1 MISDVL
7 KNIGRFTILVL
18 LQVLIVKNINL
29 GRYFIFFPYILFIL
43 LLPFNTP
50 KPLTLILAFI
60 LGLSIDMFYDTQGM
74 HAAACITMA
83 FVRSF
88 VLELFAPREGY
99 DEQLKPTITYMGVG
113 WFSSYAVILIL
124 IHHFVL
130 FYIEAFTFHEF
141 FRTLL
146 RVLGSTVA
154 TFGFI
159 YLMQFLFYRPSNK
172 RLS

>member
-7 KNIGRFTILVL
+7 KNIGRFMVLVL
-18 LQVLIVKNINL
+18 LQVFIVKNINL
-29 GRYFIFFPYILFIL
+29 GRYFIFFPYVLFVL

-60 LGLSIDMFYDTQGM
+60 LGLCIDMFYDTQGM

-99 DEQLKPTITYMGVG
+99 DEQLKPTISYMGVG
-113 WFSSYAVILIL
+113 WFSSYALIL
-124 IHHFVL
+124 IFTHHLVL
-130 FYIEAFTFHEF
+130 FYIEAFTFTEF
-141 FRTLL
+141 FRTML

-159 YLMQFLFYRPSNK
+159 YLMQFLFYRPNK
-172 RLS
+172 NRIS

>member
-1 MISDVL
+1 MV
-7 KNIGRFTILVL
+7 LVL
-18 LQVLIVKNINL
+18 LQVFIVKNINL
-29 GRYFIFFPYILFIL
+29 GRYFIFFPYVLFVL

-60 LGLSIDMFYDTQGM
+60 LGLCIDMFYDTQGM

-99 DEQLKPTITYMGVG
+99 DEQLKPTISYMGVG
-113 WFSSYAVILIL
+113 WFSSYALIL
-124 IHHFVL
+124 IFTHHLVL
-130 FYIEAFTFHEF
+130 FYIEAFTFTEF
-141 FRTLL
+141 FRTML

-159 YLMQFLFYRPSNK
+159 YLMQFLFYRPNK
-172 RLS
+172 NRIS

>member
-7 KNIGRFTILVL
+7 KNIGRFTMLVL

-29 GRYFIFFPYILFIL
+29 GRYFIFFPYILFLL

-50 KPLTLILAFI
+50 KPLTLILAFV
-60 LGLSIDMFYDTQGM
+60 LGLTIDMFYDTQGM

-113 WFSSYAVILIL
+113 WFSSYALVLIL

-146 RVLGSTVA
+146 RVIGSTVA

-159 YLMQFLFYRPSNK
+159 YLMQFLFYRPNSN

>member
-1 MISDVL
+1 ML
-7 KNIGRFTILVL
+7 KNIGRFTVLVL

-29 GRYFIFFPYILFIL
+29 GRYFIFFPYILFIV

-99 DEQLKPTITYMGVG
+99 DEQ
-113 WFSSYAVILIL
+113 
-124 IHHFVL
+124 
-130 FYIEAFTFHEF
+130 
-141 FRTLL
+141 
-146 RVLGSTVA
+146 
-154 TFGFI
+154 
-159 YLMQFLFYRPSNK
+159 
-172 RLS
+172 

>member
-7 KNIGRFTILVL
+7 KNIGRFTLLVL

-29 GRYFIFFPYILFIL
+29 GRYFIFFPYVLFIL

-60 LGLSIDMFYDTQGM
+60 LGLTIDMFYDTQGM
-74 HAAACITMA
+74 HAAACLTMA

-113 WFSSYAVILIL
+113 WFSSYAIILIL

-130 FYIEAFTFHEF
+130 FYIEAFTFHEL

-159 YLMQFLFYRPSNK
+159 YLMQFLFYRPSNN

>member
-7 KNIGRFTILVL
+7 RNIGRFTVLVL

-29 GRYFIFFPYILFIL
+29 GRYFIFFPYVLFIL

-50 KPLTLILAFI
+50 KPLTLVLAFI

-74 HAAACITMA
+74 HASACITMA

-113 WFSSYAVILIL
+113 WFSSYAVVLIL
-124 IHHFVL
+124 VHHFVL

-141 FRTLL
+141 FRTLI

-159 YLMQFLFYRPSNK
+159 YLMQFLFYRPSNN
-172 RLS
+172 RLT

>member
-29 GRYFIFFPYILFIL
+29 GRYFIFFPYILFLL

-60 LGLSIDMFYDTQGM
+60 LGLTIDMFYDTQGM

-113 WFSSYAVILIL
+113 WFSSYAIILIL

-146 RVLGSTVA
+146 RVIGSTVA

-159 YLMQFLFYRPSNK
+159 YLMQFLFYRPNSN

>member
-1 MISDVL
+1 M
-7 KNIGRFTILVL
+7 GRFTVLVL

-29 GRYFIFFPYILFIL
+29 GRYFIFFPYVLFIL

-60 LGLSIDMFYDTQGM
+60 LGLCIDMFYDTQGM

-83 FVRSF
+83 FARSF

-99 DEQLKPTITYMGVG
+99 DEQLKPTIAYMGVG
-113 WFSSYAVILIL
+113 WFSSYALILIL
-124 IHHFVL
+124 VHHLIL
-130 FYIEAFTFHEF
+130 FYIEAFTFTEF
-141 FRTLL
+141 FRTML
-146 RVLGSTVA
+146 RVLGSTLA

-159 YLMQFLFYRPSNK
+159 YLMQFLFYRPNK
-172 RLS
+172 NRIS

>member
-7 KNIGRFTILVL
+7 KNIGRFTVLVL
-18 LQVLIVKNINL
+18 LQVLIIKNINL
-29 GRYFIFFPYILFIL
+29 GRYFIFFPYVLFIL

-50 KPLTLILAFI
+50 KPLTLVLAFI

-74 HAAACITMA
+74 HASACLTMA

-154 TFGFI
+154 TFAFI
-159 YLMQFLFYRPSNK
+159 YLMQFLFYRPNNN
-172 RLS
+172 RLT

>member
-7 KNIGRFTILVL
+7 KNIGRFAVLVL
-18 LQVLIVKNINL
+18 LQVFIAKNINL
-29 GRYFIFFPYILFIL
+29 GRYFIFFPYVLFIL

-60 LGLSIDMFYDTQGM
+60 LGLCIDMFYDTQGM

-99 DEQLKPTITYMGVG
+99 DEQLKPTIAYMGVG
-113 WFSSYAVILIL
+113 WFSSYALILIL
-124 IHHFVL
+124 VHHLVL
-130 FYIEAFTFHEF
+130 FYIEAFTFTEF
-141 FRTLL
+141 FRTML

-159 YLMQFLFYRPSNK
+159 YLMQFLFYRPSKN

>member
-7 KNIGRFTILVL
+7 KNIGRFTVLVL
-18 LQVLIVKNINL
+18 LQVLIIKNINL
-29 GRYFIFFPYILFIL
+29 GRYFIFFPYVLFIL

-50 KPLTLILAFI
+50 KPLTLVLAFL

-74 HAAACITMA
+74 HASACLTMA

-113 WFSSYAVILIL
+113 WFSSYALILIL
-124 IHHFVL
+124 IHHFFL
-130 FYIEAFTFHEF
+130 FYIEVFTFYEF

-146 RVLGSTVA
+146 RVICSTIS
-154 TFGFI
+154 TFAFI
-159 YLMQFLFYRPSNK
+159 YLMQFLFYRPNSNRIK
-172 RLS
+172 

>member
-7 KNIGRFTILVL
+7 KNIGRFAVLVL

-50 KPLTLILAFI
+50 KPLTLVLAFI
-60 LGLSIDMFYDTQGM
+60 LGICIDMFYDTQGM

-99 DEQLKPTITYMGVG
+99 DEQLKPTIAYMGIG
-113 WFSSYAVILIL
+113 WFSSYALILIL
-124 IHHFVL
+124 VHHFVL
-130 FYIEAFTFHEF
+130 FYIEAFTFYEF

-146 RVLGSTVA
+146 RVLGSTLA

-159 YLMQFLFYRPSNK
+159 YLMQFLFYRPNSN
-172 RLS
+172 RIS